1 MSKKKSN
8 KNAADMLDDNLV
20 SKVEPKTTPIA
31 TGAEVSLKEYSKS
44 APYAFNNK
52 NYKLLLIGLAI
63 NVFGFILMIG
73 GGAEDPN
80 EFHAET
86 LFSTVRI
93 TISPMFI
100 VLGYAVIMYAIMKKP
115 KPADK

>member
-1 MSKKKSN
+1 
-8 KNAADMLDDNLV
+8 MLDDNLV
-20 SKVEPKTTPIA
+20 SKEEPKVSPLG
-31 TGAEVSLKEYSKS
+31 TGAEVSLKEYNET
-44 APYAFNNK
+44 APYAFNKK

-63 NVFGFILMIG
+63 NVFGFILMLG

-100 VLGYAVIMYAIMKKP
+100 VLGYAVIMYSIMKRP
-115 KPADK
+115 KSADK

>member
-1 MSKKKSN
+1 
-8 KNAADMLDDNLV
+8 
-20 SKVEPKTTPIA
+20 
-31 TGAEVSLKEYSKS
+31 
-44 APYAFNNK
+44 
-52 NYKLLLIGLAI
+52 
-63 NVFGFILMIG
+63 MIG